1 MDYLISSSVHWYSV
15 SNNEFIARIFFI
27 QGTPFTF
34 DELPEI
40 AKNDPAIIEE
50 ANSNKRYNAEQMYLS
65 AFYLI
70 DEEAHPLLFELEISN
85 PEALPQD

>member
-1 MDYLISSSVHWYSV
+1 MNYSISSSLHWYKIP
-15 SNNEFIARIFFI
+15 NNEFIARIFFI
-27 QGTPFTF
+27 QGVPFTF
-34 DELPEI
+34 DELSEI
-40 AKNDPAIIEE
+40 AKTDPTAIKE